1 MGEYLVTKQ
10 TVIDYMKKL
19 EEGSKACANYFI
31 KDSNEDKIYMVYDVN
46 TDDHGVRFTG
56 VDVED
61 LSIRHQTIL
70 YDYEKIK
77 VMTEEPDYAGRMII
91 TVDEELRVTSG
102 ELKFIFDTYAGLNRR
117 IEVVLDG
124 DSYYVMGVREFSG
137 PTPYIIVLELLRK
150 KDGYVKDFTSRRSM
164 LWVRSDDKNY
174 KFTATEDVL

>member
-19 EEGSKACANYFI
+19 EEGSKACTNYFI
-31 KDSNEDKIYMVYDVN
+31 EDSNEDKIYMVYDVN
-46 TDDHGVRFTG
+46 TDDQGVRFTG

-61 LSIRHQTIL
+61 LSIRQQTLL

-77 VMTEEPDYAGRMII
+77 VMTEEPDCAGRKII
-91 TVDEELRVTSG
+91 TIDEELRVTSG

-117 IEVVLDG
+117 IEVVLD
-124 DSYYVMGVREFSG
+124 DESYYVTGVREFSE

-150 KDGYVKDFTSRRSM
+150 KDGHVKDFTSKRNM
-164 LWVRSDDKNY
+164 LWTCSADKNY
-174 KFTATEDVL
+174 KFTATEDIL